1 MTFKNMQNGP
11 CCYEPELCTGARAC
25 TKKHESIFFTSD
37 QKACEMRLVC
47 GSGSVLFGD
56 FPSGNTWDLYRVA
69 IRSKERTH
77 FQDSE
82 IINIP

>member
-1 MTFKNMQNGP
+1 MHVRKNMNLFSSQV
-11 CCYEPELCTGARAC
+11 
-25 TKKHESIFFTSD
+25 TKRHV
-37 QKACEMRLVC
+37 RLEVGVRQWVC
-47 GSGSVLFGD
+47 IFGD
-56 FPSGNTWDLYRVA
+56 FPSGDTWELYRVA